1 MVNPENQ
8 FFDKEDNNKK
18 SWFSRG
24 LVGILLIT
32 LLCGVV
38 SAPLAFYVRW
48 QRDQSSQSNELR
60 PVIELP
66 EATSESFDSNRI
78 ALIDSDDQLVT
89 IAPDGSN
96 RRDLTN
102 DGNKYLFPAWS
113 PNGTGLAVIGDDSLY
128 LYPDIDEDNVS
139 NRVVRLYSNPSE
151 PPFYLYW
158 SPDSQQLSFLANHP
172 QGIALHLSSLNEGD
186 SKQLAVGQPFYW
198 DWSPESDQILIHTGT
213 FDDDSSLAV
222 LDASG
227 VQKTAAIASPGRFQA
242 PGVSPS
248 GLYWAYA
255 ERTSQGLSRIVV
267 MGSDEE
273 LLLIEPHF
281 GQAYMTWSPVA
292 DNLAFASPAIGSRS
306 RFGSLRLF
314 ELGTGK
320 TSTIVNEQVVAFFWA
335 PDGSKI
341 AYLTLAEPAPGG
353 IQALDGNKGRLA
365 RRISYQHPEIEL
377 NLQIVD
383 INSREIKWLTTFRP
397 PATYVTQFLPY
408 FDQYALSH
416 LVWSPDGKYLILP
429 MIKGGREVISIITVS
444 DGSVSELAEGK
455 IGFWRPG

>member
-1 MVNPENQ
+1 MVDPEFQN
-8 FFDKEDNNKK
+8 FDKEDSEKK
-18 SWFSRG
+18 AWFSRSLAG
-24 LVGILLIT
+24 LLLIT

-38 SAPLAFYVRW
+38 SAPLTIYIRW
-48 QRDQSSQSNELR
+48 QRDQSSQLDEIR
-60 PVIELP
+60 PEVSLP
-66 EATSESFDSNRI
+66 EPTSESFDSNRI
-78 ALIDSDDQLVT
+78 AFIDVDDQLVT
-89 IAPDGSN
+89 VAPNGS
-96 RRDLTN
+96 RRIELTN
-102 DGNKYLFPAWS
+102 DNKKYLFPAWS
-113 PNGTGLAVIGDDSLY
+113 PNGRALAVIGDDSLY
-128 LYPDIDEDNVS
+128 LYPDIEEENVNS
-139 NRVVRLYSNPSE
+139 GVVRLYSSPSE

-158 SPDSQQLSFLANHP
+158 SPNGQQLSFLANHP
-172 QGIALHLSSLNEGD
+172 QGIALLLSSLNEGD

-222 LDASG
+222 IDASG
-227 VQKTAAIASPGRFQA
+227 EQKTAAIASPGRFQA

-255 ERTSQGLSRIVV
+255 ERTSQEISRIVV
-267 MGSDEE
+267 QGNDEK
-273 LLLIEPHF
+273 LLLIEPHS
-281 GQAYMTWSPVA
+281 GQAYMTWSPVD

-306 RFGSLRLF
+306 RFGSMRLF
-314 ELGTGK
+314 EVGTGT
-320 TSTIVNEQVVAFFWA
+320 TSTIVNEQVVAFFWS

-353 IQALDGNKGRLA
+353 IQALNGNKGRLA
-365 RRISYQHPEIEL
+365 RRISYQHPDIEL

-383 INSREIKWLTTFRP
+383 INSREIKWLTTFSP
-397 PATYVTQFLPY
+397 PATYITQFLPY

-416 LVWSPDGKYLILP
+416 LVWSPDGQYLILP

-444 DGSVSELAEGK
+444 DGSVSELAQGK

>member
-1 MVNPENQ
+1 MLDPENQ
-8 FFDKEDNNKK
+8 FFDKENSSKK
-18 SWFSRG
+18 RWVSRS
-24 LVGILLIT
+24 LAGILLIA

-38 SAPLAFYVRW
+38 SAPLAIYIRW

-60 PVIELP
+60 PAVKAP
-66 EATSESFDSNRI
+66 DTNSESFDGNRI
-78 ALIDSDDQLVT
+78 AFIDTDDQLVT
-89 IAPDGSN
+89 IAPNGSN
-96 RRDLTN
+96 RIELTN
-102 DGNKYLFPAWS
+102 DDKKYLFPAWS
-113 PNGTGLAVIGDDSLY
+113 PNGRALAVVGDDSLY
-128 LYPDIDEDNVS
+128 LYPDIDEDSVN
-139 NRVVRLYSNPSE
+139 NRVVRLYSSPSE

-172 QGIALHLSSLNEGD
+172 QGIALLLSSLNEGD
-186 SKQLAVGQPFYW
+186 SRQLAVGQPFYW

-213 FDDDSSLAV
+213 VDEDSSLAV

-227 VQKTAAIASPGRFQA
+227 AQKIKAVANPGRFQA

-248 GLYWAYA
+248 GLQWAYA
-255 ERTSQGLSRIVV
+255 ERTSQGISRIVV
-267 MGSDEE
+267 QGSDEE
-273 LLLIEPHF
+273 LLLIEPHS
-281 GQAYMTWSPVA
+281 GQAYMTWSPVE

-314 ELGTGK
+314 EVGTGK
-320 TSTIVNEQVVAFFWA
+320 TRTIVNEQVVAFFWS

-365 RRISYQHPEIEL
+365 RRIRDQHPEIEL

-383 INSREIKWLTTFRP
+383 IKSREIKWLTTFRP

-416 LVWSPDGKYLILP
+416 LVWSPDGEYLILP
-429 MIKGGREVISIITVS
+429 MIKGEREVISIITVS